1 MSKIALNSSGSGT
14 GVFTISS
21 PNSDTDR
28 TLTLPDESGTILTS
42 ASGAVVAGID
52 SSATGTAITID
63 SSNRVLMPN
72 QPAFQAHIETVL
84 SNTLGVKIFPITSV
98 NVGSHYS
105 TSTGL
110 FTAPVAGVYYFNLQL
125 LDDITTNHADYTFKV
140 NGTSVVTRIR
150 TAGGGNNVHVS
161 SQMNAL
167 VSMQA
172 NDTIGV
178 YQEAG
183 GTGSLYG
190 DATWRWTTFKGYL
203 IG

>member
-1 MSKIALNSSGSGT
+1 MSKIALNSNASGT

-42 ASGAVVAGID
+42 ASEVGVAGIN

-63 SSNRVLMPN
+63 SSDRVLMPN
-72 QPAFQAHIETVL
+72 QPAFQAHIETSL
-84 SNTLGVKIFPITSV
+84 PYSAGVKIFPITSV

-110 FTAPVAGVYYFNLQL
+110 FTAPVAGVYYFNFQL
-125 LDDITTNHADYTFKV
+125 LDDAGTSHADYSFKL

-150 TAGGGNNVHVS
+150 TVGTAANVHVS

-178 YQEAG
+178 YQEAS
-183 GTGSLYG
+183 GSGVLYG
-190 DATWRWTTFKGYL
+190 DTTWRWTNFKGYL